1 MNIDKV
7 EQFVAA
13 GQRAQNAADEI
24 IKRHSRVINREY
36 VKRWA
41 LDYART
47 KRSHPFSRVSEQF
60 LNMIECDTKA
70 AIRSRIDRHPSKG
83 KTLM

>member
-1 MNIDKV
+1 MNTTTLETEPGTSTTRRSHVINID
-7 EQFVAA
+7 
-13 GQRAQNAADEI
+13 
-24 IKRHSRVINREY
+24 Y

-47 KRSHPFSRVSEQF
+47 NRAHPFSRVSEQF
-60 LNMIECDTKA
+60 LNAIEAATKA
-70 AIRSRIDRHPSKG
+70 AIRDRIDRHPSKG